1 MPQKLNQRMVK
12 HWVVIHIPT
21 TSQDDSFPSTNSRLR
36 SDKLKWPAAGKIQY
50 ISHETYIHYVSL
62 YMNIRFILYNIYIYI
77 YIYAYIYIYI
87 YIYINI

>member
-21 TSQDDSFPSTNSRLR
+21 TTQDDSTNTNSARLR

-50 ISHETYIHYVSL
+50 ISYETYIHYISL
-62 YMNIRFILYNIYIYI
+62 YMNIRFILYIYTHIYIYRYTHI
-77 YIYAYIYIYI
+77 YIYRYIYI
-87 YIYINI
+87 